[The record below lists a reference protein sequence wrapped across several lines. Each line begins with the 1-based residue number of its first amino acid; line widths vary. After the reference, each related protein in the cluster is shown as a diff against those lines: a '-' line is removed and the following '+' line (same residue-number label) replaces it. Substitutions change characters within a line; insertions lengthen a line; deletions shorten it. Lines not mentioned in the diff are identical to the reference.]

1 MLYIHRNVQ
10 FAVMLAV
17 QAETLHP

>member
-1 MLYIHRNVQ
+1 MLYIHRDVQ
-10 FAVMLAV
+10 FAVTLAV